1 MFIQKRTF
9 TFLQILRDSG
19 LVLVEEN
26 PYLLSLQRA
35 TNAGRF
41 NSLNT
46 LKWSLSLFFNIGSNI

>member
-41 NSLNT
+41 NSLNI